1 MKPDFIVLAA
11 GKGNRMLSPLPKVLL
26 PLAGKPMVQHVLDTV
41 SEIEKSRSIIV
52 TGDQASEVKKS
63 LSTSKNT
70 KWVTQ
75 RKQLGT
81 GNAVKAALSKLRPNS
96 VAIVLYGD
104 VPLVEVKTME
114 GLTRIATKD
123 SLAIL
128 TFNKKHP
135 KGYGRIIRGS
145 KNQIEAILEEK
156 DASREQRK
164 ITEVNSGIL
173 AIKSIHLKK
182 LLPKIKNKNAAK
194 EYYLT
199 DIVEIAKEAGI
210 KIKAV
215 LLDESDEVL
224 GANTRQELQRLER
237 ACQRVR
243 ANKLLNSG
251 VNIADVNRIDSRGD
265 LEVGKGSFIDV
276 NNVFEGIVEIG
287 KNVKI
292 GPNCYVKDS
301 IIGDGSNLKAN
312 TVIEDSQIGPGCT
325 LGPFARIRGGTVLE
339 GNSEL
344 GNFVEA
350 NRSKVGRDSKAKHLT
365 YLGDAT
371 LGAEVNIG
379 AGTITC
385 NYDGEKKHKTK
396 LADEVFVGSNTSLVA
411 PVTLGKKSFTG
422 AGSVITKNVPA
433 GNLAIGRSRQSN
445 IKRKKK
451 K

>member
-26 PLAGKPMVQHVLDTV
+26 PVAGKPMVQHVLDTV

-52 TGDQASEVKKS
+52 IGDQASEVKKS
-63 LSTSKNT
+63 LSASKNT

-81 GNAVKAALSKLRPNS
+81 GNAVKTALSKLRPNS
-96 VAIVLYGD
+96 VAVVLYGD

-114 GLTRIATKD
+114 GLIKIATKN

-145 KNQIEAILEEK
+145 KNQVEAIIEEK

-164 ITEVNSGIL
+164 VTEVNSGIL

-199 DIVEIAKEAGI
+199 DIVKIAKEAGI
-210 KIKAV
+210 KIKSV

-224 GANTRQELQRLER
+224 GANNPQELQRLER

-276 NNVFEGIVEIG
+276 NNVFEGAVEIG

-371 LGAEVNIG
+371 LGAKVNIG

-396 LADEVFVGSNTSLVA
+396 IADEVFIGSNTSLVA
-411 PVTLGKKSFTG
+411 PVTLGKKSITG

-445 IKRKKK
+445 IMRKKK

>member
-145 KNQIEAILEEK
+145 KNQIEAIIEEK

-173 AIKSIHLKK
+173 AIKSTHLKK
-182 LLPKIKNKNAAK
+182 LLPRIKNKNTAK

-292 GPNCYVKDS
+292 GPNCYVKDT

-312 TVIEDSQIGPGCT
+312 TIIEDSQIGPGCT

-396 LADEVFVGSNTSLVA
+396 LADEVFTGSNTSLVA

>member
-11 GKGNRMLSPLPKVLL
+11 GKGKRMLSPLPKVLL

-41 SEIEKSRSIIV
+41 SEIQKSRSIIV
-52 TGDQASEVKKS
+52 IGDQASEVKKS
-63 LSTSKNT
+63 LLTSKNT

-81 GNAVKAALSKLRPNS
+81 ANAVKTALSKLRPNS

-114 GLTRIATKD
+114 GLIRIATKN

-128 TFNKKHP
+128 TFNKNHP

-145 KNQIEAILEEK
+145 KNQVEAIIEEK

-173 AIKSIHLKK
+173 AIKSTHLKK
-182 LLPKIKNKNAAK
+182 LLTKIKNKNAAK

-199 DIVEIAKEAGI
+199 DIVEFAKEAGI
-210 KIKAV
+210 KIKPV

-224 GANTRQELQRLER
+224 GANNPQELQRLER

-243 ANKLLNSG
+243 ANKLLNAG
-251 VNIADVNRIDSRGD
+251 VNIADINRIDYRGD

-276 NNVFEGIVEIG
+276 NNVFEGAVEIG

-350 NRSKVGRDSKAKHLT
+350 NRSRVGRDSKAKHLT

-371 LGAEVNIG
+371 LGAKVNIG

-396 LADEVFVGSNTSLVA
+396 LADEVFIGSNTSLVA

-445 IKRKKK
+445 IMRKKK